1 MEMGK
6 GKSQSLVLVVSWSF
20 GSVVG
25 LGETFV
31 PGVIWSQ
38 NSLSAHA
45 LAAWLAFCFVVSENN
60 PVSDRSKNHH
70 PGNLITPLFGY
81 SFVQQIIIY
90 LCGNH
95 VTSEGNKTLSR
106 PPRTQTNRM
115 RDRTTVQRE
124 SLQWWLEASSSPPP
138 QAQTFPFSRPLF
150 FPALWQKGKLA
161 PKSELQRVEPLYDWK
176 EKVSEE

>member
-60 PVSDRSKNHH
+60 PVSDQKKDRVSLSWFYEYGK
-70 PGNLITPLFGY
+70 
-81 SFVQQIIIY
+81 SY
-90 LCGNH
+90 LL
-95 VTSEGNKTLSR
+95 KA
-106 PPRTQTNRM
+106 
-115 RDRTTVQRE
+115 
-124 SLQWWLEASSSPPP
+124 W
-138 QAQTFPFSRPLF
+138 
-150 FPALWQKGKLA
+150 
-161 PKSELQRVEPLYDWK
+161 
-176 EKVSEE
+176 